1 MKKRTR
7 REKRMYEEKNEKKI
21 EKRQIQFYD
30 ILIQCSGKILK
41 SYLTSKNI
49 LIYYTESGT
58 NHEF

>member
-30 ILIQCSGKILK
+30 ILIQCSAKILI
-41 SYLTSKNI
+41 LTFT
-49 LIYYTESGT
+49 LIAVCVKVW
-58 NHEF
+58 

>member
-41 SYLTSKNI
+41 CFYSEIMSTDRSL
-49 LIYYTESGT
+49 SGAK
-58 NHEF
+58 